1 MIPFQ
6 LPDRL
11 VSLVTEIEARA
22 GRPIRWKED
31 KNLFGAMYS
40 NVWKGQATIVYRD
53 FTEEGAAHEL
63 LHLRLTYSGFPT
75 LSCDGHLHI
84 TKQVMDMLLGAAQHI
99 VIFPQLKEWGYNPHE
114 AESRGIRKQ
123 LAQLEKEDLDR
134 VSSEPDIRALF
145 SMIYVR
151 VFLECEDAKTQ
162 SEAERIFD
170 DPRLQPCRALAKSV
184 IAIFRAWDLRD
195 NLEAHSALNEA
206 IKVLGQSD
214 HIEIE
219 PSEFASNQDR

>member
-53 FTEEGAAHEL
+53 FTEEGTAHEL

-75 LSCDGHLHI
+75 LSCDEHLHI
-84 TKQVMDMLLGAAQHI
+84 TKQVMDMPLHPILTR
-99 VIFPQLKEWGYNPHE
+99 L
-114 AESRGIRKQ
+114 AEKR
-123 LAQLEKEDLDR
+123 L
-134 VSSEPDIRALF
+134 VSSL
-145 SMIYVR
+145 V
-151 VFLECEDAKTQ
+151 
-162 SEAERIFD
+162 
-170 DPRLQPCRALAKSV
+170 
-184 IAIFRAWDLRD
+184 
-195 NLEAHSALNEA
+195 
-206 IKVLGQSD
+206 
-214 HIEIE
+214 
-219 PSEFASNQDR
+219 